1 MEVSGLKSDWDQDN
15 ILAAGFQRLLSM
27 DFEWSILYIMP
38 SGAGAVHR
46 LSWNRGIWSSTL
58 TKSGLN
64 AVLISSGWSDVM

>member
-46 LSWNRGIWSSTL
+46 LS
-58 TKSGLN
+58 
-64 AVLISSGWSDVM
+64 